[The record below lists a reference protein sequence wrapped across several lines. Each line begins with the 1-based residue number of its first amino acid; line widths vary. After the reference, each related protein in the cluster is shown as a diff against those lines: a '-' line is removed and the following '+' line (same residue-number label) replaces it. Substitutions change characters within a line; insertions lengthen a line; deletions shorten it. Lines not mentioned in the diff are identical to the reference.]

1 MNIRIVTDSTSDLPT
16 GYIERHQITVLPA
29 YINVGEKSYQD
40 GIDLSRRDFYEQL
53 PHFPVQPTTAAPAT
67 GVFTE
72 VYERLAAEGATEIL
86 SIHVSS
92 TLSGF
97 LNAARVGAEAAEGVE
112 VTLFDSRQLT
122 MGLGLLVQ
130 VAVEA
135 AAEGCSMAQITAR
148 LQERLQRTHVFA
160 ALDTLEFLRRSGRV
174 SWTEFGLGTLLKIKP
189 LIHVYD
195 GEARSAAK
203 VRTRAKALTQLIDL
217 VESLGR
223 PEQLALLHT
232 NAPEEAQA
240 FKQRIA
246 HLIPAGQE
254 PIIVEVTPAIGS
266 HIGPGAV
273 GVACIMSAGQGGGG
287 FG

>member
-1 MNIRIVTDSTSDLPT
+1 MSIRIVTDSTADLPA
-16 GYIERHQITVLPA
+16 GYVERHQITVLPA
-29 YINVGEKSYQD
+29 YINIGEKSYQD
-40 GIDLSRRDFYEQL
+40 GIDLSRREFYEQL
-53 PHFPVQPTTAAPAT
+53 PHFTAQPTTAAPAT

-72 VYERLAAEGATEIL
+72 VYEQLAETGASEIL
-86 SIHVSS
+86 SIHISS

-97 LNAARVGAEAAEGVE
+97 LNAARVGAEAAEGVK

-135 AAEGCSMAQITAR
+135 AAEGCSMAQIMAK
-148 LQERLQRTHVFA
+148 LQERLQRTHVVA

-189 LIHVYD
+189 IIHVHD

-203 VRTRAKALTQLIDL
+203 VRTRAKALTQLIEL

-232 NAPEEAQA
+232 NAPEDAQA

-246 HLIPAGQE
+246 HLIPAGQD
-254 PIIVEVTPAIGS
+254 PSIVEVTPAIGA

-273 GVACIMSAGQGGGG
+273 GLACIMTAGKGGSG

>member
-97 LNAARVGAEAAEGVE
+97 LNAARVGAEAAEGVK

-135 AAEGCSMAQITAR
+135 VAEGCSMDQITAR

-160 ALDTLEFLRRSGRV
+160 VLDTLEFLRRSGRV

-189 LIHVYD
+189 VIHVYD

-203 VRTRAKALTQLIDL
+203 VRTRAKALTQLIEL

-232 NAPEEAQA
+232 NAPEEVQA

-246 HLIPAGQE
+246 HLIPAGQD

-273 GVACIMSAGQGGGG
+273 GLACIMSAGHGGGG

>member
-1 MNIRIVTDSTSDLPT
+1 MSIRIVTDSTADLPAD
-16 GYIERHQITVLPA
+16 YIERHQITVLPA
-29 YINVGEKSYQD
+29 YINIGEKSYQD
-40 GIDLSRRDFYEQL
+40 GIDLSRREFYQQL
-53 PHFPVQPTTAAPAT
+53 PNFPAQPTTAAPAT

-72 VYERLAAEGATEIL
+72 VYERLATEGASEIL
-86 SIHVSS
+86 SIHISS

-97 LNAARVGAEAAEGVE
+97 LNAARVGAEAAEGVK

-135 AAEGCSMAQITAR
+135 VAEGCSMDQITAR

-160 ALDTLEFLRRSGRV
+160 VLDTLEFLRRSGRV

-189 LIHVYD
+189 VIHVYD

-203 VRTRAKALTQLIDL
+203 VRTRAKALTQLIEL

-232 NAPEEAQA
+232 NAPEEVQA

-246 HLIPAGQE
+246 HLIPAGQD

-273 GVACIMSAGQGGGG
+273 GLACIMSAGHGGGG